1 MRAWQGAGNMATWQ
15 ELLEQFKTDKN
26 AAAKE
31 ILRAKEVYEGEKA
44 GYGEGF
50 DQSDRA
56 KQISTWANQVRQAAG
71 LDDTQ
76 YGVNVALPQAQ
87 SNYKGLVAVANTPAI
102 PTGVAGAIGGAAL
115 AGTTTGTIGAATP
128 KTDIQTATATGQ
140 NNNATALSG
149 YKAVANPASTLTSA
163 PAMAAPISQGN
174 DIQKMINDLKQA
186 QINASIANLGK
197 AKTNALGAYAGAESQ
212 INQTAQSQRNVNSI
226 ASQKGALDFSKY
238 LASRGLVNSGTAA
251 QGEISRNVA
260 LQGAQSAVGTNQS
273 NQLAEVANKR
283 AGIESGYQSDLAAA
297 QSGAETQALQMAIQ
311 EAQRQDELNRNQAYQ
326 DKQLRLQEAGLVGK
340 LGNEDILAKKQ
351 LDADIAFK
359 EADLTGMFKGNPI
372 YAAQQQAIDNEFRAG
387 QFDWQKQQDLW
398 SRGFQTGQLD
408 YQKARDSVSDK
419 QWGSEYQLKLDDFA
433 WSKNTE
439 NPYVRAQ
446 VLQNEAQ
453 DLNIQAAKLNL
464 DNLPEQIRLNL
475 EQMQK
480 EIAQIG
486 VTPALTADE
495 QELQRIKIA
504 TAQAELDN
512 LQAVGTQASESEIIT
527 AITQDLDSKTPQE
540 AYNDLLNYPSDYISD
555 IGTTE
560 YNRLLDIY
568 QKRTFQY

>member
-1 MRAWQGAGNMATWQ
+1 MATWQ
-15 ELLEQFKTDKN
+15 ELLEQYKTDKS
-26 AAAKE
+26 AATKE
-31 ILRAKEVYEGEKA
+31 VLRAKQVYEGEKA

-56 KQISTWANQVRQAAG
+56 KQITTWANQVREAAG
-71 LDDTQ
+71 LDDSQ

-87 SNYKGLVAVANTPAI
+87 SNYDALSTVANTPALL
-102 PTGVAGAIGGAAL
+102 TKGAAGAIGGPTSG
-115 AGTTTGTIGAATP
+115 GTTTGVIGTPAAITGVTTGATAENKGTTREKLYTASNPIGGAVTNLTP
-128 KTDIQTATATGQ
+128 SSTTSATTPTYQGPDIQG
-140 NNNATALSG
+140 
-149 YKAVANPASTLTSA
+149 
-163 PAMAAPISQGN
+163 
-174 DIQKMINDLKQA
+174 MINSLKQA

-197 AKTNALGAYAGAESQ
+197 AKTNALGAYQGAENT

-226 ASQKGALDFSKY
+226 ASQKGALDFAKY

-260 LQGAQSAVGTNQS
+260 LQGAQSAVGTNES

-297 QSGAETQALQMAIQ
+297 QSGAETNALQLAIQ

-326 DKQLRLQEAGLVGK
+326 AAQLKLQEAGLTGAYN
-340 LGNEDILAKKQ
+340 GQQTLAGKQ
-351 LDADIAFK
+351 LDTDIALS
-359 EADLTGMFKGNPI
+359 EAALTGMYKGNTTL
-372 YAAQQQAIDNEFRAG
+372 AAQQQALDNEFRTG
-387 QFDWQKQQDLW
+387 QFDWNKQQDLW

-408 YQKARDSVSDK
+408 YQKARDLVSDK
-419 QWGSEYQLKLDDFA
+419 RYDAEWKQNLDDIA
-433 WSKNTE
+433 WSKNE
-439 NPYVRAQ
+439 NNPYVRAQ

-453 DLNIQAAKLNL
+453 DLNIQAAQLNL

-495 QELQRIKIA
+495 QEMQKLKIDAAKADLIQVQVQQYTNYIDSAFA
-504 TAQAELDN
+504 TPTVDEYGNKSGVSYDKAAILNYLSSLKDSYG
-512 LQAVGTQASESEIIT
+512 VSEEI
-527 AITQDLDSKTPQE
+527 LDSI
-540 AYNDLLNYPSDYISD
+540 AA
-555 IGTTE
+555 
-560 YNRLLDIY
+560 IY
-568 QKRTFQY
+568 GIT